1 MTGTSLNNAPLKEVI
16 FEIHWELDF
25 IPQQEMYID
34 NGFEEAVIN
43 FRSAC
48 QQEFKEFQLLF
59 PAALPFTL
67 LNNKVTHRFYKA
79 KGKHPLYQMGPGVF
93 AVNDN
98 NKNYSWEEFKK
109 LILSGIICLKRSY
122 SKELVISKIELRYI
136 DAVNCSVLGDT
147 DKFEFLRKNL
157 QVNAEPYSFVDGDL
171 SDINFTKKFLVKND
185 SYLNIVVATGKEK
198 TTNEDVIIWHTFVN
212 NKERISWDALENWI
226 DNAHTQCSGS
236 FKKMISKQLYEHF
249 S

>member
-1 MTGTSLNNAPLKEVI
+1 MSSTLLKKAPLKEVI

-25 IPQQEMYID
+25 IPQQEMFID

-67 LNNKVTHRFYKA
+67 LNNKVTHRFYKE

-98 NKNYSWEEFKK
+98 NKHYSWEEFKK
-109 LILSGIICLKRSY
+109 LILSGII
-122 SKELVISKIELRYI
+122 
-136 DAVNCSVLGDT
+136 
-147 DKFEFLRKNL
+147 
-157 QVNAEPYSFVDGDL
+157 
-171 SDINFTKKFLVKND
+171 
-185 SYLNIVVATGKEK
+185 
-198 TTNEDVIIWHTFVN
+198 
-212 NKERISWDALENWI
+212 
-226 DNAHTQCSGS
+226 
-236 FKKMISKQLYEHF
+236 
-249 S
+249 